1 MPCDAVKQAIWE
13 LRNHMTKSTAK
24 IRFSFSML
32 AALSVAACGGV
43 SIEGQYIER
52 PVEQIYNSAHEELAL
67 GNYILATQE
76 FDEVERQHPY
86 SLWARRAMVMSAY
99 TYYLQNKYDGATAT
113 ARRFLAL
120 YPGNVQAPYAYYLIA
135 ISQYE
140 RISDVS
146 RDQRITELAMF
157 ALQEVVRRYPDTDYA
172 RDALLK
178 IDLTKDN
185 LAGKEMNVG
194 RFYLNRR
201 EYAAAAGRF
210 RNVIENYGRTSH
222 VPEALHRLTEVY
234 MSLGITAEAQNS
246 AAVLGYNYPDSQW
259 YRDSYSILVE
269 RNLKPVKDEKSWIS
283 RAIDRIL

>member
-1 MPCDAVKQAIWE
+1 MIQ
-13 LRNHMTKSTAK
+13 STAK
-24 IRFSFSML
+24 IRFSLLL
-32 AALSVAACGGV
+32 ATAVSLAACGAV
-43 SIEGQYIER
+43 SIEEQYVER
-52 PVEQIYNSAHEELAL
+52 PVEKIYNSAHEELAL

-99 TYYLQNKYDGATAT
+99 TYYLQNKYDEAIAT

-135 ISQYE
+135 MSQYE

-146 RDQRITELAMF
+146 RDQRITELAML

-185 LAGKEMNVG
+185 LAGKEMDVG

-210 RNVIENYGRTSH
+210 RNVIENYGRTSQ

-246 AAVLGYNYPDSQW
+246 AAVLGYNYPDSEW
-259 YRDSYSILVE
+259 YRDSYSILIE

-283 RAIDRIL
+283 RAIDGIL

>member
-1 MPCDAVKQAIWE
+1 
-13 LRNHMTKSTAK
+13 MTKSTAK

-43 SIEGQYIER
+43 TIEGQYIER

-99 TYYLQNKYDGATAT
+99 TYYLQNKYDEATAT

-135 ISQYE
+135 MSQYE

-210 RNVIENYGRTSH
+210 RNVIGNYGRTSH

>member
-1 MPCDAVKQAIWE
+1 
-13 LRNHMTKSTAK
+13 MTKSTAK

-99 TYYLQNKYDGATAT
+99 TYYLQNKYDEATAT

-178 IDLTKDN
+178 IDLT
-185 LAGKEMNVG
+185 
-194 RFYLNRR
+194 
-201 EYAAAAGRF
+201 
-210 RNVIENYGRTSH
+210 
-222 VPEALHRLTEVY
+222 
-234 MSLGITAEAQNS
+234 
-246 AAVLGYNYPDSQW
+246 
-259 YRDSYSILVE
+259 
-269 RNLKPVKDEKSWIS
+269 
-283 RAIDRIL
+283 